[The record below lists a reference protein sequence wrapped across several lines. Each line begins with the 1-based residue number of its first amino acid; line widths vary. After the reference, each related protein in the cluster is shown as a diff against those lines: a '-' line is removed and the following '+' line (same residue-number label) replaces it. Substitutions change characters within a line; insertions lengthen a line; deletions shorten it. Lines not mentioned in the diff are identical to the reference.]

1 MKKLSILALLLF
13 SAISMQAVSIKGFV
27 IDKKTNE
34 PIIGAIVTVEGQNIG
49 AQTDFDGR
57 FVIKDV
63 ESGTDKLLVKS
74 IGYKDHTRTITI
86 SDKNDIDLGKIYI
99 GQNNSKNNRITLS
112 YNPSEVPYRTLSDN
126 GELEYGIQK
135 GVAISYLHWF
145 NINDNFTLELGGK
158 YNYTWSKDEYGQG
171 YHSEG
176 NHHNISIF
184 TNIAYNIS
192 FDKFT
197 VSPYAGIFAKNYLY
211 SKVSKGNSSGCEIY
225 DLRDK
230 SLFFGCH
237 AGLGFKFNN
246 IYLGAEISYD
256 VPNSRLYDIQSRRS
270 DEISTFNYSISI
282 GYEF

>member
-86 SDKNDIDLGKIYI
+86 SDKNDIDLGNIYI
-99 GQNNSKNNRITLS
+99 GQNNRKNNRITLS
-112 YNPSEVPYRTLSDN
+112 YNPNEIPYHKFLIEN
-126 GELEYGIQK
+126 ELEYKLQK

-145 NINDNFTLELGGK
+145 YIYNDLALELGGK
-158 YNYTWSKDEYGQG
+158 YNYTWSKEEHGEE

-176 NHHNISIF
+176 NHHSISIF

-211 SKVSKGNSSGCEIY
+211 SKVSKGDSSICNIY
-225 DLRDK
+225 DLK
-230 SLFFGCH
+230 SNKIIHNVGCH
-237 AGLGFKFNN
+237 AGLGLKFNN
-246 IYLGAEISYD
+246 IYLGTEISYVRPTKKQFYD
-256 VPNSRLYDIQSRRS
+256 VLEVRKYI
-270 DEISTFNYSISI
+270 EYSLSI

>member
-86 SDKNDIDLGKIYI
+86 SDKDDIDLGNIYI
-99 GQNNSKNNRITLS
+99 GQNNRKNNRITLS
-112 YNPSEVPYRTLSDN
+112 YNPNDVPSRILN
-126 GELEYGIQK
+126 NEEELEYGIQK

-145 NINDNFTLELGGK
+145 YIYNDLALELGGK
-158 YNYTWSKDEYGQG
+158 YNYTWSKEEYGEG

-176 NHHNISIF
+176 NHHSFSIT
-184 TNIAYNIS
+184 TNLAYNINFNKS
-192 FDKFT
+192 T
-197 VSPYAGIFAKNYLY
+197 ISPYFGVFAKKYLY
-211 SKVSKGNSSGCEIY
+211 SKVSKGNSSSCEIY
-225 DLRDK
+225 DLK
-230 SLFFGCH
+230 SNTINIGCH
-237 AGLGFKFNN
+237 AGLGSKFNN
-246 IYLGAEISYD
+246 IYLGVEFSYD
-256 VPNSRLYDIQSRRS
+256 NSNFRFDDIYDEEVP
-270 DEISTFNYSISI
+270 FNYSISI